1 MQIREISH
9 KVSNN
14 NPEYSDATEI
24 LWPHPIYPRII
35 YHLRF
40 LKYALD
46 FIIFGCWNNSLK
58 SNIYI
63 RSQTHQTFVTEF
75 GKPPPPLQCH
85 WMWWCWPIL
94 AFYQPVCGIPL
105 YCHLVCKLMT
115 FHVHPRLWK
124 LECLCISWIIFIW
137 SNSSKKRH
145 NHHQN
150 HFHMIGSKYSAFWH
164 VLWCVF
170 VCVEI
175 YNV

>member
-85 WMWWCWPIL
+85 WMSWCWPIL

-124 LECLCISWIIFIW
+124 LELSVYIL
-137 SNSSKKRH
+137 N
-145 NHHQN
+145 N
-150 HFHMIGSKYSAFWH
+150 FHMEQFFQETPQSPPKPLSYDWIKIQCF
-164 VLWCVF
+164 LTCF
-170 VCVEI
+170 MVCVCVCRNI
-175 YNV
+175 